1 MRCNLAKLL
10 KKSPRRHN
18 STIAI
23 DIGPSTSVVCVLED
37 GVPKVIENIEGERTT
52 PAFVSFEEDR
62 VVGITA
68 RRQALVNPK
77 STVYGWHGLIG
88 QQYNQEYLTKLG
100 LNYKV
105 APGNEGLIAFEG
117 AKGVLIS
124 MEEVTSVLLQRMKET
139 AENNL
144 GKQVTNAIIGVPSYY
159 KDAEF
164 TSLKE
169 AARMIGLTIDNF
181 VPEPIAACLAYGLG
195 KQTGSKRII
204 VFDLGGRS
212 LDVTLIDFL
221 GGSMQI
227 KSTARDE
234 FLGGETFDNLFID
247 FIKNEFLEKEG
258 IDLTDNKLAMQKLKN
273 AAEVAKCEL
282 STSMSN
288 EINIPYISADEK
300 GPKHLL
306 VKISRSKL
314 ESLIEPLIAKTL
326 EPIQA
331 LLTEAALQPK
341 DIDEII
347 LVGGQAK
354 TPRIADA
361 LETFF
366 GKPPLKN
373 SAISPDEAVAMGLH
387 LYTGAKLG
395 SDVITKFDAVPLNI
409 GVDVFGHMET
419 LIPMNATFPVEV
431 KRIFT
436 TANDNQ
442 SDVDIRILMG
452 ASKVSSKN
460 EPLLR
465 VSLSQL
471 PSSLQRE
478 LQIEVTLSIDEEG
491 DLTVTAQELTTNLEP
506 LTATIKSFGGLSQD
520 RANVIIEEGKKYDEV
535 AGLKE
540 LEERKKV
547 FIEFTELERTIY
559 SCRSILGENDK
570 NKLMKQIFAH
580 KLELENGTLTDPKKK
595 HSDVQ
600 EAISQ
605 LLHLHVREE
614 QKKLLNYE

>member
-10 KKSPRRHN
+10 KKSHRRYN

-23 DIGPSTSVVCVLED
+23 DFGPSTSVVCVLED

-52 PAFVSFEEDR
+52 PAFVSFEDDR

-88 QQYNQEYLTKLG
+88 QKYNQELLSKLG
-100 LNYKV
+100 LNYKL
-105 APGNEGLIAFEG
+105 AQGKEG
-117 AKGVLIS
+117 AVAYENAKGKLIS

-144 GKQVTNAIIGVPSYY
+144 GKQVTNAVIGVPSYY
-159 KDAEF
+159 KEAELN
-164 TSLKE
+164 SLKE
-169 AARMIGLTIDNF
+169 AAQMIGLTIDNF
-181 VPEPIAACLAYGLG
+181 VPEPIAAALAYGLG
-195 KQTGSKRII
+195 KQTGSKKII

-212 LDVTLIDFL
+212 LDITLLDFL

-227 KSTARDE
+227 KYTARDE
-234 FLGGETFDNLFID
+234 FLGGETFDNLFIEY
-247 FIKNEFLEKEG
+247 IKKEFLDKEG
-258 IDLTDNKLAMQKLKN
+258 IDLTGNKLAMQKLKN

-288 EINIPYISADEK
+288 EINIPYIAADEK

-306 VKISRSKL
+306 VKVSRSKL
-314 ESLIEPLIAKTL
+314 ESLLEPLINKTL
-326 EPIQA
+326 EPIQS
-331 LLTEAALQPK
+331 LLTEAGLQPK
-341 DIDEII
+341 DIDEIL

-354 TPRIADA
+354 TPRIAEA

-366 GKPPLKN
+366 GKPTLKN
-373 SAISPDEAVAMGLH
+373 NALSPDEAVAMGLH
-387 LYTGAKLG
+387 LYSGAKLG
-395 SDVITKFDAVPLNI
+395 SDVVTKFTKVPLNI

-419 LIPMNATFPVEV
+419 LIPLNTSFPVEV

-442 SDVDIRILMG
+442 SDVDIKILMG
-452 ASKVSSKN
+452 ASKVSAKN

-471 PSSLQRE
+471 PSSLRRE

-491 DLTVTAQELTTNLEP
+491 DLTVTAQELTTKMEP
-506 LTATIKSFGGLSQD
+506 LTAEIKSFGGLSQE
-520 RANVIIEEGKKYDEV
+520 RANVIIEEAKKFDEV
-535 AGLKE
+535 TGLKE
-540 LEERKKV
+540 LEERKQV
-547 FIEFTELERTIY
+547 FMEFSEIERTIY
-559 SCRSILGENDK
+559 SFRTMLGDIER
-570 NKLMKQIFAH
+570 NKLIKQLTAYKI
-580 KLELENGTLTDPKKK
+580 ELENGTLAEPRQKYIDF
-595 HSDVQ
+595 Q
-600 EAISQ
+600 ETMSQ
-605 LLHLHVREE
+605 TIHNAVKEE

>member
-10 KKSPRRHN
+10 KKSHRRHN

-23 DIGPSTSVVCVLED
+23 DVGPSTSVVCVLED

-52 PAFVSFEEDR
+52 PAFISFEDDR

-68 RRQALVNPK
+68 RRQALANPK

-88 QQYNQEYLTKLG
+88 QKYNQEYITKLG
-100 LNYKV
+100 LNYKL
-105 APGNEGLIAFEG
+105 APGNEGAVAFES
-117 AKGVLIS
+117 AKGALIS
-124 MEEVTSVLLQRMKET
+124 LEEVTSVLLQRMKET

-159 KDAEF
+159 KEEEF
-164 TSLKE
+164 NSLK
-169 AARMIGLTIDNF
+169 AAANMIGLTIDNF

-212 LDVTLIDFL
+212 LDITLIDFL

-227 KSTARDE
+227 KSTTRDE
-234 FLGGETFDNLFID
+234 FLGGETFDNLFIEY
-247 FIKNEFLEKEG
+247 IKKEFLDKEG
-258 IDLTDNKLAMQKLKN
+258 IDITGNKLAMQKLKN
-273 AAEVAKCEL
+273 AAEAAKCEL

-288 EINIPYISADEK
+288 EINIPYIAANES

-306 VKISRSKL
+306 VKVSRSKL
-314 ESLIEPLIAKTL
+314 ESLIEPLVVKTL
-326 EPIQA
+326 EPIQT
-331 LLTEAALQPK
+331 LLNEEGLQPK

-354 TPRIADA
+354 TPRISNA

-373 SAISPDEAVAMGLH
+373 GAISPDEAVAMGLH

-395 SDVITKFDAVPLNI
+395 SDVVTKFEAVPLNI
-409 GVDVFGHMET
+409 GVDVFGHMDT

-442 SDVDIRILMG
+442 SDVDIKILMG

-471 PSSLQRE
+471 PNSLQRE

-491 DLTVTAQELTTNLEP
+491 DLTVTAKELTTNLEP
-506 LTATIKSFGGLSQD
+506 LTATIKSFGGLSHD
-520 RANVIIEEGKKYDEV
+520 RANVIIEEAKKFDEA
-535 AGLKE
+535 AGLKD
-540 LEERKKV
+540 LEERKEA
-547 FIEFTELERTIY
+547 FIDFSELERTIY
-559 SCRSILGENDK
+559 SCRVILGDSEK
-570 NKLMKQIFAH
+570 NKLMKQISTY
-580 KLELENGTLTDPKKK
+580 KLELESGSLVEPKKK
-595 HSDVQ
+595 IIEFQ
-600 EAISQ
+600 EVLSQ
-605 LLHLHVREE
+605 SLHNAVREE

>member
-10 KKSPRRHN
+10 KKSHRRYN

-88 QQYNQEYLTKLG
+88 QKYNQEHIPKLG
-100 LNYKV
+100 LNYKLV
-105 APGNEGLIAFEG
+105 QGDEGSIAYESADG
-117 AKGVLIS
+117 KLIS
-124 MEEVTSVLLQRMKET
+124 IEEVTSVLLHRMKET

-159 KDAEF
+159 SEPEF
-164 TSLKE
+164 ASLKE
-169 AARMIGLTIDNF
+169 AAKMIGLTIDNF
-181 VPEPIAACLAYGLG
+181 VPESIAACLAYGFG

-204 VFDLGGRS
+204 VFDLGGRR

-227 KSTARDE
+227 KSTSHDE

-247 FIKNEFLEKEG
+247 YIKKEFFDKEG
-258 IDLTDNKLAMQKLKN
+258 IDITNNKLAMQKLKN

-288 EINIPYISADEK
+288 EINIPYIAADEK

-306 VKISRSKL
+306 VKVSRSKL
-314 ESLIEPLIAKTL
+314 ESLIEPLVAKTL
-326 EPIQA
+326 EPIQT
-331 LLTEAALQPK
+331 LLTEAGIQPK
-341 DIDEII
+341 DIDDII

-373 SAISPDEAVAMGLH
+373 SAISPDEAVALGLH
-387 LYTGAKLG
+387 LYKGAKLG

-409 GVDVFGHMET
+409 GVDVFGHMDT
-419 LIPMNATFPVEV
+419 LIPMKSTFPIEV
-431 KRIFT
+431 KRLFT

-452 ASKVSSKN
+452 ASRVSSKN

-471 PSSLQRE
+471 PSSLRRE

-491 DLTVTAQELTTNLEP
+491 DLTVTARELTTNTEP
-506 LTATIKSFGGLSQD
+506 LTANIKSFGGLSHD
-520 RANVIIEEGKKYDEV
+520 RVNVIVEEAQKYDEA

-540 LEERKKV
+540 IEERKTA
-547 FIEFTELERTIY
+547 FIEFSELERTLY
-559 SCRSILGENDK
+559 NCRSIIGDSDR
-570 NKLMKQIFAH
+570 NKLMKQVLAY
-580 KLELENGTLTDPKKK
+580 KLELENGNLTEHKQKYLDF
-595 HSDVQ
+595 Q

-605 LLHLHVREE
+605 ALHNAIREE